1 MGSRD
6 GEDQDVGRRMRL
18 QRVSRGLS
26 VRALAQNAG
35 ITAGALSQIENGKS
49 SPTVSTL
56 KKLLT
61 AMGLTLGEFFGQN
74 GEGNDAGSFITRSS
88 NLINIAPGRG
98 LRYLSIPGTTK
109 GRSLQVLHET
119 YAPGAGTG
127 DEHYHHPGEES
138 GFCLSGSVEIT
149 VAGRREILGPGDAY
163 YYASTLPHRWRNI
176 GRVPAV
182 VVSACTP
189 PSF

>member
-1 MGSRD
+1 MATRD
-6 GEDQDVGRRMRL
+6 AEDSDVGGRMRL
-18 QRVSRGLS
+18 QRMSRGLS
-26 VRALAQNAG
+26 VRALARNAG

-61 AMGLTLGEFFGQN
+61 AMGLSLGEFFEQD
-74 GEGNDAGSFITRSS
+74 GEAKGVGRFVFRSS
-88 NLINIAPGRG
+88 NLINIAPGGG
-98 LRYLSIPGTTK
+98 LRFLSIPGTSK
-109 GRSLQVLHET
+109 GRALQVLHET

-127 DEHYHHPGEES
+127 NEHYHHAGEEA

-149 VAGRREILGPGDAY
+149 VGGRREVLGPGDAY

-176 GRVPAV
+176 GRTPAV

-189 PSF
+189 PTF